1 MKNTLEHKKVRR
13 GQRVDMHLST
23 GGYGPNLFQMFTFEY
38 DLNRPENSHNSEYAA
53 PPHTTTGREGFPCL
67 PAHYS
72 ADAAYS
78 ADALFNAARVY
89 TQALNTIYAP
99 AYAKGCTPIPAPAP
113 SSCAQ
118 EPDPIT
124 PNPAP
129 VPSHQQPTSGDYR
142 RFCQRMAAGGYRI
155 ADFKSTP
162 KKTAE
167 YKALNSTSTST
178 TTGGDT
184 HTYSVRIN
192 RIGPIDITAY
202 YQAPK
207 NRIPQALLAL
217 LNQAEADYNLLLKHA
232 KEAGALGVPFLRDT
246 PDAIQAE
253 ARAFHHKY
261 GVFLSPRPCYS
272 VRCTKFTCQNSIHHR
287 YVAATSR
294 RMEMNTHSAMI
305 TIPGIM
311 GAHQFK
317 PIWDAAIEG
326 IKAANL
332 PKGHH
337 CIGVIEPHA
346 NGITTDA
353 MHQAQNNN
361 QGSLHYHL
369 INPLNLPANIT
380 AIEAEDILD
389 THIRA
394 ALAKAG
400 LTVDVHVQIAS
411 VKDLK
416 QYTDYIAW
424 YLFKNLDVKSHYRY
438 AAGHDSSGFSLYK
451 RHIELNSLTPGN
463 SPYYSYTQMFFRP
476 FDPAST
482 FSTKNKA
489 TNKSTENIVPALAAD
504 FNRRYIGATEGKFAS
519 TVTWDTNAGEEVT
532 IERTYRG
539 RTWTATGH
547 IITTT
552 ARRDVPKGPYV
563 TLDSYPEHTIAEAI
577 ELCRTQLEQTL
588 NEQLYASIEQWELT
602 DPPAPEKC
610 RRVLCAATSYL
621 RYTISDSYPE
631 HTIAEAIA
639 LCRTQLEETLRLQ
652 LAAAIARWTRTHHAG
667 HRPAS
672 PFTAGKYL
680 TGPEPDG
687 VPRAAATS
695 HLSYSTV
702 RIRAPPTTLPVTT
715 TRCAESLI
723 LAHTITITVC
733 VQAIRQTRYALLPR
747 CVPGFCR
754 AYGLSIQPFQAQ
766 NLQASPEPAL
776 ANPSC
781 LSSSSPSHPAHLS
794 CLLAW
799 TCLEP
804 MGCTQALRASSWV
817 AIGSFFALPVSVSAD
832 LHPLCFF
839 HPARLSACLC
849 LLVRIIHYPKP
860 RQYLNLGNT
869 WVLALAGAHES
880 CYSSRCPLK
889 PHKHEASNPSSV

>member
-38 DLNRPENSHNSEYAA
+38 DLNRPEGNNSEYAA

-72 ADAAYS
+72 ADAAS
-78 ADALFNAARVY
+78 CADALFNAARVY

-124 PNPAP
+124 PSPAP

-142 RFCQRMAAGGYRI
+142 RFCQRMAEGGYRI
-155 ADFKSTP
+155 ADFKSSP

-167 YKALNSTSTST
+167 YEALNSTSTST

-192 RIGPIDITAY
+192 RVGPIDITAY

-353 MHQAQNNN
+353 MHHAQNNN

-369 INPLNLPANIT
+369 INPLNLPANTT
-380 AIEAEDILD
+380 ATEAEEILD
-389 THIRA
+389 QAIRA
-394 ALAKAG
+394 ALAAAG

-416 QYTDYIAW
+416 QYTDYIAR

-577 ELCRTQLEQTL
+577 
-588 NEQLYASIEQWELT
+588 
-602 DPPAPEKC
+602 
-610 RRVLCAATSYL
+610 
-621 RYTISDSYPE
+621 
-631 HTIAEAIA
+631 A
-639 LCRTQLEETLRLQ
+639 LCRTQLEETLRQQ
-652 LAAAIARWTRTHHAG
+652 LTAAITRWMRTHHAG

-672 PFTAGKYL
+672 SFTAGKYL

-687 VPRAAATS
+687 VPRAAVTS

-702 RIRAPPTTLPVTT
+702 RIRAPPTILPVTT
-715 TRCAESLI
+715 ARCAESSI
-723 LAHTITITVC
+723 PAHTTTIITTVC
-733 VQAIRQTRYALLPR
+733 VQAIRQTRYALTPVHTGSLPY
-747 CVPGFCR
+747 PQS
-754 AYGLSIQPFQAQ
+754 AEHALP
-766 NLQASPEPAL
+766 NLEP
-776 ANPSC
+776 
-781 LSSSSPSHPAHLS
+781 SSS
-794 CLLAW
+794 
-799 TCLEP
+799 T
-804 MGCTQALRASSWV
+804 
-817 AIGSFFALPVSVSAD
+817 
-832 LHPLCFF
+832 
-839 HPARLSACLC
+839 
-849 LLVRIIHYPKP
+849 
-860 RQYLNLGNT
+860 
-869 WVLALAGAHES
+869 
-880 CYSSRCPLK
+880 
-889 PHKHEASNPSSV
+889 

>member
-13 GQRVDMHLST
+13 GQRVDMHLGT
-23 GGYGPNLFQMFTFEY
+23 GGYGPDLFQMFTFEY
-38 DLNRPENSHNSEYAA
+38 DLNRPEGNNSEYVA
-53 PPHTTTGREGFPCL
+53 PPHTM
-67 PAHYS
+67 AHGEDLSY
-72 ADAAYS
+72 
-78 ADALFNAARVY
+78 
-89 TQALNTIYAP
+89 
-99 AYAKGCTPIPAPAP
+99 
-113 SSCAQ
+113 
-118 EPDPIT
+118 
-124 PNPAP
+124 PNPLSTTPQQVATEPASIQQDLIAELCAAP
-129 VPSHQQPTSGDYR
+129 TITEQPPAEQPTSGDYR
-142 RFCQRMAAGGYRI
+142 RFCQRMAAGGYHL
-155 ADFKSTP
+155 AALDKVDQNAAKNTALTGNNTP
-162 KKTAE
+162 
-167 YKALNSTSTST
+167 
-178 TTGGDT
+178 DT
-184 HTYSVRIN
+184 HSYTVRIN

-217 LNQAEADYNLLLKHA
+217 LNQAEDDYNHLLKTVA
-232 KEAGALGVPFLRDT
+232 AAGAFGVYPLRNT
-246 PDAIQAE
+246 PSTVQAE
-253 ARAFHHKY
+253 ALAFRDKY
-261 GVFLSPRPCYS
+261 GIFLSPKPCYS
-272 VRCTKFTCQNSIHHR
+272 PSCPKFVCQNSIHHR
-287 YVAATSR
+287 CVAAVSR

-311 GAHQFK
+311 DDTQFK
-317 PIWDAAIEG
+317 PIWKAAIEG

-332 PKGHH
+332 PKGQE

-361 QGSLHYHL
+361 QASLHYHL

-380 AIEAEDILD
+380 ATEAEEILD

-438 AAGHDSSGFSLYK
+438 AAGHDSPGFSLYK

-539 RTWTATGH
+539 RTWSATGH

-552 ARRDVPKGPYV
+552 ARRDVPEGPYV
-563 TLDSYPEHTIAEAI
+563 TLDSYPEQTIAEAI

-588 NEQLYASIEQWELT
+588 NEQLDASIEQWELT
-602 DPPAPEKC
+602 DPPAPEQC

-621 RYTISDSYPE
+621 RYTISDSYPDYS
-631 HTIAEAIA
+631 IAEAIA
-639 LCRTQLEETLRLQ
+639 LCRTQLEETLRQQ
-652 LAAAIARWTRTHHAG
+652 LTAAIARWTRTHHAG

-680 TGPEPDG
+680 TGPEPNG
-687 VPRAAATS
+687 VPRAAATN

-715 TRCAESLI
+715 ARCA
-723 LAHTITITVC
+723 
-733 VQAIRQTRYALLPR
+733 
-747 CVPGFCR
+747 
-754 AYGLSIQPFQAQ
+754 
-766 NLQASPEPAL
+766 
-776 ANPSC
+776 
-781 LSSSSPSHPAHLS
+781 
-794 CLLAW
+794 
-799 TCLEP
+799 
-804 MGCTQALRASSWV
+804 
-817 AIGSFFALPVSVSAD
+817 
-832 LHPLCFF
+832 
-839 HPARLSACLC
+839 
-849 LLVRIIHYPKP
+849 KP
-860 RQYLNLGNT
+860 
-869 WVLALAGAHES
+869 
-880 CYSSRCPLK
+880 
-889 PHKHEASNPSSV
+889 

>member
-1 MKNTLEHKKVRR
+1 
-13 GQRVDMHLST
+13 
-23 GGYGPNLFQMFTFEY
+23 MFTFEY
-38 DLNRPENSHNSEYAA
+38 ALNRPENNDNSEYGA

-72 ADAAYS
+72 VDAAYS

-99 AYAKGCTPIPAPAP
+99 AHTQACTPIPAPAP

-142 RFCQRMAAGGYRI
+142 RFRQRMAAGGYRI
-155 ADFKSTP
+155 ADFTSNP

-167 YKALNSTSTST
+167 YKALNSTSTN

-232 KEAGALGVPFLRDT
+232 KEAGALDVPFLRDT

-253 ARAFHHKY
+253 ALAFHHKY

-272 VRCTKFTCQNSIHHR
+272 VRCPKFTCQNSIHHR
-287 YVAATSR
+287 HVAATSR

-311 GAHQFK
+311 DDTQFK
-317 PIWDAAIEG
+317 PIWDAAVEG

-353 MHQAQNNN
+353 MHQAQSNN

-369 INPLNLPANIT
+369 INPLNLPDNTT
-380 AIEAEDILD
+380 AIEAEEILD

-394 ALAKAG
+394 ALTKAG

-411 VKDLK
+411 VEDLK
-416 QYTDYIAW
+416 QDTDYIAW

-451 RHIELNSLTPGN
+451 RHIELNSPPAPGN
-463 SPYYSYTQMFFRP
+463 SSLYSATKGFFQP

-482 FSTKNKA
+482 FSSKNKA

-519 TVTWDTNAGEEVT
+519 TVTWDTNAGEDVT
-532 IERTYRG
+532 VTCTYGG
-539 RTWTATGH
+539 RTWAATGH

-552 ARRDVPKGPYV
+552 ARRDVPKGPYL
-563 TLDSYPEHTIAEAI
+563 TL
-577 ELCRTQLEQTL
+577 
-588 NEQLYASIEQWELT
+588 
-602 DPPAPEKC
+602 
-610 RRVLCAATSYL
+610 
-621 RYTISDSYPE
+621 DSYPE

-639 LCRTQLEETLRLQ
+639 LCRTQLEETLRQ
-652 LAAAIARWTRTHHAG
+652 QVTAAITRWMRTHHAG

-672 PFTAGKYL
+672 SFTAGGYPAHPEPPL
-680 TGPEPDG
+680 ACISAHCFQQGGLASSNLASPTTVCTTVCLPAVCYQGHHPLPLFCPEPDG
-687 VPRAAATS
+687 VPRAAVTS
-695 HLSYSTV
+695 HLRYSTV
-702 RIRAPPTTLPVTT
+702 RIRAPPLPPVITI
-715 TRCAESLI
+715 RCAN
-723 LAHTITITVC
+723 
-733 VQAIRQTRYALLPR
+733 
-747 CVPGFCR
+747 F
-754 AYGLSIQPFQAQ
+754 
-766 NLQASPEPAL
+766 
-776 ANPSC
+776 
-781 LSSSSPSHPAHLS
+781 
-794 CLLAW
+794 
-799 TCLEP
+799 
-804 MGCTQALRASSWV
+804 
-817 AIGSFFALPVSVSAD
+817 
-832 LHPLCFF
+832 
-839 HPARLSACLC
+839 
-849 LLVRIIHYPKP
+849 
-860 RQYLNLGNT
+860 
-869 WVLALAGAHES
+869 
-880 CYSSRCPLK
+880 
-889 PHKHEASNPSSV
+889 

>member
-1 MKNTLEHKKVRR
+1 
-13 GQRVDMHLST
+13 
-23 GGYGPNLFQMFTFEY
+23 
-38 DLNRPENSHNSEYAA
+38 
-53 PPHTTTGREGFPCL
+53 
-67 PAHYS
+67 
-72 ADAAYS
+72 
-78 ADALFNAARVY
+78 
-89 TQALNTIYAP
+89 
-99 AYAKGCTPIPAPAP
+99 
-113 SSCAQ
+113 
-118 EPDPIT
+118 
-124 PNPAP
+124 
-129 VPSHQQPTSGDYR
+129 
-142 RFCQRMAAGGYRI
+142 MAAGGYRI
-155 ADFKSTP
+155 ADFKSSP

-167 YKALNSTSTST
+167 CEALNSTSTST
-178 TTGGDT
+178 TTHDT

-272 VRCTKFTCQNSIHHR
+272 VRCPKFTCQNSVHHR
-287 YVAATSR
+287 HVAATSR

-311 GAHQFK
+311 DDTQFK
-317 PIWDAAIEG
+317 PIWDAAVEG

-361 QGSLHYHL
+361 QASLHYHL
-369 INPLNLPANIT
+369 INPLNLPDNTT
-380 AIEAEDILD
+380 AAEAEDILD
-389 THIRA
+389 KHIRA

-424 YLFKNLDVKSHYRY
+424 YLFKNLDVKSNYRY

-451 RHIELNSLTPGN
+451 RHVELNSLTPGN
-463 SPYYSYTQMFFRP
+463 PSLYCATKGFFRP
-476 FDPAST
+476 FLQDST
-482 FSTKNKA
+482 LANKDL
-489 TNKSTENIVPALAAD
+489 TENIIPALAAD

-519 TVTWDTNAGEEVT
+519 TVTWDTNAGEDVT
-532 IERTYRG
+532 VTCSYGG

-577 ELCRTQLEQTL
+577 
-588 NEQLYASIEQWELT
+588 
-602 DPPAPEKC
+602 
-610 RRVLCAATSYL
+610 
-621 RYTISDSYPE
+621 
-631 HTIAEAIA
+631 A
-639 LCRTQLEETLRLQ
+639 LCRTQLEETLRQ
-652 LAAAIARWTRTHHAG
+652 QVTAAIARWMRTHHAG

-672 PFTAGKYL
+672 SFTAGGYL
-680 TGPEPDG
+680 TTPEPPLACISAPCFQQGVLASSNLAPPTTVCTTVCLPAVCYQGHHPLPLFCPEPDG
-687 VPRAAATS
+687 VPRAAVTR

-715 TRCAESLI
+715 SRCA
-723 LAHTITITVC
+723 
-733 VQAIRQTRYALLPR
+733 
-747 CVPGFCR
+747 
-754 AYGLSIQPFQAQ
+754 
-766 NLQASPEPAL
+766 
-776 ANPSC
+776 
-781 LSSSSPSHPAHLS
+781 
-794 CLLAW
+794 
-799 TCLEP
+799 
-804 MGCTQALRASSWV
+804 
-817 AIGSFFALPVSVSAD
+817 
-832 LHPLCFF
+832 
-839 HPARLSACLC
+839 
-849 LLVRIIHYPKP
+849 KP
-860 RQYLNLGNT
+860 
-869 WVLALAGAHES
+869 
-880 CYSSRCPLK
+880 
-889 PHKHEASNPSSV
+889 